1 MLQTSCPKCKGT
13 IQSPYLNDLSTI
25 ECPECSESVA
35 VDDVF
40 IATKG
45 FTMHRGDLL
54 NRISRFQR
62 LLREVEKERASME
75 NDDSV
80 SAKTRKSVEQFYQT
94 LQELLAGARNHFRLE
109 IPSGL
114 SVEIGEEEP
123 NSAKVTN
130 LSSEGASIA
139 CEKHDRVFR
148 TKQKI
153 KLQMPLPGASAP
165 LSCVAEVV
173 WVSRPAK
180 DSETGSFNIGVKFV
194 GLDENI
200 RARIWNFIIES
211 AQNQPSPSA
220 A

>member
-1 MLQTSCPKCKGT
+1 MLQTSCPKCMGT
-13 IQSPYLNDLSTI
+13 IQSPYLNDLSTV
-25 ECPECSESVA
+25 ECTDCNESVA
-35 VDDVF
+35 VEDVF

-62 LLREVEKERASME
+62 LLREVEKELASME

-80 SAKTRKSVEQFYQT
+80 SARTRKSVEQFYQT

-114 SVEIGEEEP
+114 CVEIGEEEL

-139 CEKHDRVFR
+139 CKSMAKFFAPSRRSNCKCHYLVRPRPCHVSQRLSGSAGRPR
-148 TKQKI
+148 TQK
-153 KLQMPLPGASAP
+153 PGLSISA
-165 LSCVAEVV
+165 
-173 WVSRPAK
+173 
-180 DSETGSFNIGVKFV
+180 
-194 GLDENI
+194 
-200 RARIWNFIIES
+200 
-211 AQNQPSPSA
+211 
-220 A
+220 